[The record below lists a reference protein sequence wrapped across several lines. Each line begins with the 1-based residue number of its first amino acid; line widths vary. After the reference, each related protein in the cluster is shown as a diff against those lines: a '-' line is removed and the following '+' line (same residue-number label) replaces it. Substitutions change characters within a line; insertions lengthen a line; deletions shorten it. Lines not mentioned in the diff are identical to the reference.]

1 MSKKKKDIYKEE
13 MEVENYHTTYEAGSL
28 NKEPCHGRMCS
39 MCQDKSL
46 IGIKASSEIILA

>member
-28 NKEPCHGRMCS
+28 KQGTLSWKNVRYEPGQNSHR
-39 MCQDKSL
+39 
-46 IGIKASSEIILA
+46 I